1 MKKDPPPP
9 LASEAHELA
18 ERGEAARHRIVRSLG
33 GRLVL
38 ATLAFCFTFTVLAVG
53 VRTWLAWNTTVEAM
67 RGELQLIEQ
76 VFSHTLSKALWEVD
90 REGINIHLASAAN
103 VPSVGQVRIRLGAL
117 EGDDDSELNQAL
129 YIKPGWLESKL
140 APERRKLLKRETY
153 PGAKGI
159 VVGELLLRGDER
171 LLWQRLRGELADII
185 VTQLVQSLLLAGF
198 LMLLFDRSVTVHV
211 QRIARHLARLGPEH
225 LDDPLSLR
233 RSGRRHDELTQL
245 VGGVNALQGK
255 LSDYFRRQQSDE
267 RELAAH
273 RDHLAELVQERTQEL
288 SAANR
293 ALATSAD
300 TLRQLGDIGLQL
312 TMSLDRQAIC
322 EALHR
327 HLAALLPLDG
337 FGVVMLAAEGDRL
350 ELVYYAEDGMLAE
363 RGEFM
368 LDDRRWMSV
377 RAFLDAAELVIADE
391 AQAAGAPH
399 PVGIVRYAPMRSAVL
414 RPLEASGQRIGVV
427 IVQSHRAE
435 AYGARELE
443 ILRSAGAF
451 AAIALANAAA
461 YMATEAARREAGAT
475 LDELRQAQSQ
485 LIQSEKM
492 AALGQL
498 VAGVAHEINTPLG
511 AVKSSGRNITVALQQ
526 VLERLPELLRRFEPA
541 QQQLFLRVVG
551 AAMQPSQLLGT
562 REERA
567 VMREL
572 QQRFEQAGHADARYL
587 AGILAQLNAPAQ
599 LDDFI
604 GMLQGPDAVQ
614 IAEAAHAL
622 VTIARN
628 ADNINAAVDR
638 VAKIVFSLKSFA
650 RFDAAGDK
658 VLADLRAGIETVLT
672 IYHHQIK
679 NGVELV
685 RRYREIPPIRCLPD
699 ELNQV
704 WTNLIHNA
712 LQAMDYRGRLT
723 VEIGGDAAEA
733 VVTISDTGCGIAP
746 EIRPRI
752 FDAFFTT
759 KPAGEGSG
767 LGLDI
772 VRKIVAKHAGRI
784 EVTSEP
790 GRGSSFAVHLPY
802 APEVVP
808 TGTPIET
815 PSAAARA

>member
-1 MKKDPPPP
+1 MKQDARDAPSTLGPDAQEPRD
-9 LASEAHELA
+9 
-18 ERGEAARHRIVRSLG
+18 RGAGAPREIARSLG

-117 EGDDDSELNQAL
+117 DGEDDLELNQAL
-129 YIKPGWLESKL
+129 YIKPGWIESKL

-153 PGAKGI
+153 PGAKGV

-171 LLWQRLRGELADII
+171 LLWQRLRGELAEIV

-198 LMLLFDRSVTVHV
+198 LMLLFNRSVTVHV

-233 RSGRRHDELTQL
+233 RRGERHDELTQL

-273 RDHLAELVQERTQEL
+273 RDHLAELVHERTQEL

-293 ALATSAD
+293 ALAASA
-300 TLRQLGDIGLQL
+300 
-312 TMSLDRQAIC
+312 
-322 EALHR
+322 
-327 HLAALLPLDG
+327 
-337 FGVVMLAAEGDRL
+337 
-350 ELVYYAEDGMLAE
+350 
-363 RGEFM
+363 
-368 LDDRRWMSV
+368 
-377 RAFLDAAELVIADE
+377 
-391 AQAAGAPH
+391 
-399 PVGIVRYAPMRSAVL
+399 
-414 RPLEASGQRIGVV
+414 
-427 IVQSHRAE
+427 
-435 AYGARELE
+435 
-443 ILRSAGAF
+443 
-451 AAIALANAAA
+451 
-461 YMATEAARREAGAT
+461 REAGAT

-551 AAMQPSQLLGT
+551 AAMLPSQLLGT
-562 REERA
+562 REERT

-572 QQRFEQAGHADARYL
+572 QQRFEQAGNADARHL
-587 AGILAQLNAPAQ
+587 AGILAQLNAPALQ
-599 LDDFI
+599 DEFMV
-604 GMLQGPDAVQ
+604 MLQGPDAVP

-622 VTIARN
+622 VTISRN

-638 VAKIVFSLKSFA
+638 VAKIVFSLKSFS
-650 RFDAAGDK
+650 RFDPAGEK

-679 NGVELV
+679 NGIELV
-685 RRYREIPPIRCLPD
+685 RRYRDIAPIRCLPD

-712 LQAMDYRGRLT
+712 LQAMDYKGRLT
-723 VEIGGDAAEA
+723 VEVDGNAEEA

-784 EVTSEP
+784 EVQSEV

-802 APEVVP
+802 APPE
-808 TGTPIET
+808 
-815 PSAAARA
+815 AAPD